1 MAGYG
6 LSALSKLFF
15 PLSTIW
21 QHVIILRIFERSG
34 KGIRS
39 AHRDAIIDS
48 AKLEDRGRGFG
59 ILRAMDSTGAAI
71 GSALAYLLW
80 KAGLDFRIA
89 ALMAILSFFPL
100 VKVKDFVR
108 APNVHN
114 MLKLSALSPE
124 LSRFIIIASLFA
136 LANFSYMFFILRA
149 QQFFSGGLAVGA
161 PLLLYILFNI
171 VYAGLAIPS
180 GVVSDRIGRK
190 NVLTLGYALFA
201 LAALGFAYVSSTTG
215 LIILFMLY
223 GLVFA
228 IVDGAQSDFISD
240 MSRSQSRSTSLGIY
254 YGSVGIA
261 SLISGGI
268 SGELWQ
274 SRGPETTFLF
284 DCGGIGCAGTSPYE
298 KN

>member
-1 MAGYG
+1 M
-6 LSALSKLFF
+6 
-15 PLSTIW
+15 
-21 QHVIILRIFERSG
+21 
-34 KGIRS
+34 
-39 AHRDAIIDS
+39 
-48 AKLEDRGRGFG
+48 
-59 ILRAMDSTGAAI
+59 
-71 GSALAYLLW
+71 
-80 KAGLDFRIA
+80 
-89 ALMAILSFFPL
+89 
-100 VKVKDFVR
+100 

-171 VYAGLAIPS
+171 VYVGLAIPS

-201 LAALGFAYVSSTTG
+201 LVALGFAYVSYTTG

-228 IVDGAQSDFISD
+228 IVDGAQSAFISD

-254 YGSVGIA
+254 YDSVGIA
-261 SLISGGI
+261 SLISG
-268 SGELWQ
+268 ELWQ
-274 SRGPETTFLF
+274 SRGLGLPFSSIVEALAALALLPTKKIEPT
-284 DCGGIGCAGTSPYE
+284 A
-298 KN
+298 